1 MAAGGAS
8 SKPAGWRETDGHSRR
23 LGDLGWGWGG
33 ERKRSRDC
41 SCPDTPV
48 RTSHWADTGHGGPSP
63 WVEHHPSPKKN
74 GHSTGVPLAAC
85 RRPQAFIHQ
94 EALEL
99 VTRCRGITWAGP
111 CARSPGG
118 ACGGARWMQRWLRT
132 CPCHGRPRTPALR
145 AETGRSR
152 CDLLESST
160 QSDEDHHCPPLGD
173 TGPTQGPVSTQTRTS
188 TAAGNDAGEGGL
200 APSPE
205 GLSPGLLEPWGAC
218 LLSPGPGGPG

>member
-33 ERKRSRDC
+33 ERRRSRDR

-85 RRPQAFIHQ
+85 RRPQALCVYSSGGLGAGDKVQ
-94 EALEL
+94 RDSLGWALCPEPGRRL
-99 VTRCRGITWAGP
+99 RRCPLDAAMAQDLPLPWAAPNTRP
-111 CARSPGG
+111 
-118 ACGGARWMQRWLRT
+118 
-132 CPCHGRPRTPALR
+132 
-145 AETGRSR
+145 TGRDGKIQVRPSR
-152 CDLLESST
+152 VLHTE
-160 QSDEDHHCPPLGD
+160 
-173 TGPTQGPVSTQTRTS
+173 
-188 TAAGNDAGEGGL
+188 
-200 APSPE
+200 
-205 GLSPGLLEPWGAC
+205 
-218 LLSPGPGGPG
+218 